1 MRGLPSVDRVLQ
13 QVASELPHWLVV
25 QVIRREIQTLR
36 AALQNGRQLDAE
48 QLWEMLLAAVR
59 GRLESLL
66 GPGLREVINATGVV
80 LHTNLGRAPLPAA
93 ACKAMAETA
102 GYVNLE
108 LDLADGERSSRL
120 NHVRELLCL
129 LTGAEAALVVNNN
142 AAAVLLVLSVLAA
155 GKEVIVSRGQLV
167 EIGGSFRLPDIMRA
181 GGAQLVEVGTTNH
194 TRPSDYEMAIG
205 ADTALL
211 LRVHP
216 SNFTITGYTGEVD
229 LATLVGIGR
238 RHGIPVMEDLGSGL
252 MVDFPGAD
260 LTLPAAIAAGAAIV
274 TASGD
279 KMLGGPQAGL
289 LLGRAELIEPLAKS
303 PLFRAMRLDK
313 TRLAALEATLRLYLE
328 PETAWR
334 EIPALSMLARPPA
347 ELAKQARSLA
357 RRLKRHLD
365 VPVTVCASRA
375 PVGGGS
381 LPGLELPTSLVAL
394 TVATAGQAQALVDA
408 LRVGNPPVLARA
420 RGEQVLFDIRT
431 VISSQ
436 HTPLVAACR
445 AALEV
450 AQCDVS

>member
-1 MRGLPSVDRVLQ
+1 MRSSFGRCCWQLY
-13 QVASELPHWLVV
+13 
-25 QVIRREIQTLR
+25 R
-36 AALQNGRQLDAE
+36 AGWNLCWDQAYGSDQCH
-48 QLWEMLLAAVR
+48 
-59 GRLESLL
+59 
-66 GPGLREVINATGVV
+66 GVV

-303 PLFRAMRLDK
+303 PLFRAMRLEIK
-313 TRLAALEATLRLYLE
+313 RAWRPLRL
-328 PETAWR
+328 P
-334 EIPALSMLARPPA
+334 
-347 ELAKQARSLA
+347 
-357 RRLKRHLD
+357 
-365 VPVTVCASRA
+365 CACIWS
-375 PVGGGS
+375 PK
-381 LPGLELPTSLVAL
+381 LPG
-394 TVATAGQAQALVDA
+394 GKF
-408 LRVGNPPVLARA
+408 PPCPCWPVRRRSWRNR
-420 RGEQVLFDIRT
+420 RGPWQGD
-431 VISSQ
+431 
-436 HTPLVAACR
+436 
-445 AALEV
+445 
-450 AQCDVS
+450 